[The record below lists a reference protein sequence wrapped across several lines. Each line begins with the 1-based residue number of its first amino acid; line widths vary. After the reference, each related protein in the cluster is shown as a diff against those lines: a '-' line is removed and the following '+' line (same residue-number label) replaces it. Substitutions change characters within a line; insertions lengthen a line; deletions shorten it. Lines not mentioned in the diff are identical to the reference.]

1 MSRQPADLRR
11 RIGAYLLDSVIA
23 AAISGI
29 GAGVFAGIS
38 LGTGGAFP
46 LPVALVLASLVPL
59 AWLLVYSA
67 MQGGDGSLGMRMLG
81 LELRHADDDGAL
93 GFGRALGRN
102 LVWGVGAAVVVG
114 MFSPLFDRSPWRRG
128 WHDIAAGSVMID
140 ALDAPPPATPVRAE
154 EMAPP
159 VPIPPMAGFPSAQSA
174 AAPSPSAVVPP
185 AAPTA
190 PAAVPASPAAAASPV
205 RPAGTSPVATT
216 VSAPAAGGVISFV
229 PGVTQQSAKPVAAPA
244 PETIVPAAVPLEDT
258 RIATGQRALATM
270 VWDDGTRQAV
280 YGTTVFGRNPAPET
294 GVHVAPIRDE
304 TLSLSKTHFEIG
316 SDDGR
321 LWALDR
327 HSTNGVVIRRGAQR
341 QTLVAGQRTPI
352 HAGDVLEMGDRHV
365 TVEVAR

>member
-1 MSRQPADLRR
+1 MNRQPADLRR

-29 GAGVFAGIS
+29 GAGIFAGIS
-38 LGTGGAFP
+38 VGTAGAFP

-102 LVWGVGAAVVVG
+102 LVWGVGAAVIVG

-128 WHDIAAGSVMID
+128 WHDIAVGSVMID
-140 ALDAPPPATPVRAE
+140 ALGAPAAAAPAAAE
-154 EMAPP
+154 DVPAPL
-159 VPIPPMAGFPSAQSA
+159 PIPPMAGFPSAA
-174 AAPSPSAVVPP
+174 AAASLPVTPVAPP
-185 AAPTA
+185 ASTIAP
-190 PAAVPASPAAAASPV
+190 ASPV
-205 RPAGTSPVATT
+205 RPAETTPVATT

-229 PGVTQQSAKPVAAPA
+229 PGVSQQSAKPVAAPA
-244 PETIVPAAVPLEDT
+244 PATIAPPAVPLDDT
-258 RIATGQRALATM
+258 RMATGERALATM

-280 YGTTVFGRNPAPET
+280 YGTTLFGRNPTPET

-316 SDDGR
+316 AEDGR
-321 LWALDR
+321 LFALDR
-327 HSTNGVVIRRGAQR
+327 HSTNGVVVRRGAQR